1 MKKLVFGILVLAL
14 VYGCTNTVKK
24 SSEEPKKYPPFDV
37 KNMDTSVKPGD
48 DFYTYAIGTWLKN
61 NPIPADKN
69 LRSSFDELIEKNRH
83 DIRTIIEEA
92 AATKDVQ
99 PGSNTDKIG
108 TFYNSGMDTLSIEKM
123 GITPLKLFF
132 DKIASIKNINDIQ
145 SVGAFF
151 QTYQISPFFY
161 LFSNQDS
168 KNSTSVIAQ
177 CYQAGIG
184 LPDRDY
190 YFNNDEST
198 KKIREKY
205 LIHLTKMFE
214 LLKDEPSVAVKNAET
229 VMNMETRLAKAS
241 FTNIENQDPQKT
253 YNKVSIEGL
262 KKLAPDIHWQEY
274 FTLVGYP
281 GLTEVNVYQP
291 SFMIELNNMLKTVPV
306 DDWKTFLRWQLIN
319 STAGYL
325 SKEFVDQN
333 FDFYNRTLSGQEK
346 MEPRWKLILD
356 VTSNSLGELIGQ
368 LYVNKYFPPV
378 AKQKMTD
385 LVMNL
390 KKSLKQRIEN
400 LSWMGEQTKH
410 EALAKLDKMGVKV
423 GYPDK
428 WRDYSGLSISS
439 QSYVSNVLNSQ
450 AFEFRYSMNKVGKP
464 VDPAEWGMTPQTV
477 NAYYNPNRNEIV
489 FPAGILQP
497 PFFNMDA
504 DDAINYGAIG
514 MAIGHEM
521 THGFDNMGRQFD
533 KDGNLRDW
541 WTKDDSKAFDA
552 HSAMLIDQYNKY
564 EVLDSTFVN
573 GKHTLGENIADLGG
587 ATVAYNAYKLS
598 LEGKETPKPID
609 GFTNFQRFFLS
620 YAQVWRNNMRDAEL
634 RKRVKTDEHS
644 PSKIRING
652 VVYNMPEF
660 YGAFPDIKP
669 GNKLFRPVE
678 QRPVIW

>member
-83 DIRTIIEEA
+83 DIRAIIEEA

-123 GITPLKLFF
+123 SITPLKLFF

-229 VMNMETRLAKAS
+229 IMNMETRLARAS

-291 SFMIELNNMLKTVPV
+291 SFMIELNNMMKTVPV

-356 VTSNSLGELIGQ
+356 VTSNSLGESIGQ

-552 HSAMLIDQYNKY
+552 HAAMLIDQYNKY

-669 GNKLFRPVE
+669 GDKLFRPVE